1 MDAVSPRQHRRARI
15 DPDFFGLRFD
25 AKDAVHEVEQFVVAL
40 TRMCLD
46 RPVSVVVVVV
56 VVVVRR
62 PSLLPPRPTSY
73 SSGFSKRE
81 EKNGKKRTRARVVRA
96 KAPPKPKER
105 EARGDAGDGDE
116 DEDNAR
122 ARASEREGK
131 RA

>member
-46 RPVSVVVVVV
+46 RPASVVVV

-116 DEDNAR
+116 HEDN